1 MRKQKNSKKKN
12 MPIKKFRA
20 GNFEL
25 AVWKNDR
32 EIEGEIVS
40 FKTMTLSRSYK
51 KKEEDIWRSEVL
63 NLRRQ
68 DLHKVMV
75 LLNEASRHLWF
86 GDKND

>member
-12 MPIKKFRA
+12 MPIKKYRA
-20 GNFEL
+20 GNFEI

-32 EIEGEIVS
+32 DIGGEVVS
-40 FKTMTLSRSYK
+40 FKTLTLSRGYK

-68 DLHKVMV
+68 DLHKVMT
-75 LLNEASRHLWF
+75 LLTEASRHLWL
-86 GDKND
+86 GDKDE